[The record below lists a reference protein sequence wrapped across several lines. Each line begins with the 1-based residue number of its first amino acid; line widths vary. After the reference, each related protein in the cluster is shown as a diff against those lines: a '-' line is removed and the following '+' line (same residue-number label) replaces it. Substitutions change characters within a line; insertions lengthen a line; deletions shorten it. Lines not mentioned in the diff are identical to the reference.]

1 MRQIWGYSMD
11 NKTDL
16 IIGNMHQVYFVY
28 KGL

>member
-11 NKTDL
+11 NKTGL
-16 IIGNMHQVYFVY
+16 IIGNMHQVCFVY